1 MDISLF
7 IHNLWD
13 SIIKYGYRTR
23 SNNMNGLERWN
34 LVKEIIPN
42 MNIEWTDKSRKI
54 YDDLKN
60 LNVDS
65 SESSEELTFKLS
77 HSEWEKQHFLIQHGR
92 IIYKNKNG
100 TIVRLMQ
107 IAYNIGQF
115 KAENEREKYS
125 DNIIKYYNDNKLDD
139 INTYIKLDNKIDFRI
154 ISMTNKGQLNMLK
167 NMLRSASEVGV
178 DMSLFDV
185 YLTPETDTIDV
196 SAGFHSANFTK
207 ITMLK
212 LQTIIRAVEEH
223 EMVLWVDNDIV
234 FLKNPIPDLMARD
247 PVSILMQDDQWAACT
262 GFFLIR
268 RSGKILKILLD
279 ALEIMK
285 KGEEREDQA
294 AVNKALKIN
303 KVRPTLLE
311 DYMYPNGNI
320 YFNKKIKSKQAKIIH
335 FNYQN
340 NSEEKI
346 ERMKA
351 NKLWEV
357 SNIGYDKV
365 NKIQI

>member
-1 MDISLF
+1 
-7 IHNLWD
+7 
-13 SIIKYGYRTR
+13 
-23 SNNMNGLERWN
+23 
-34 LVKEIIPN
+34 
-42 MNIEWTDKSRKI
+42 
-54 YDDLKN
+54 
-60 LNVDS
+60 
-65 SESSEELTFKLS
+65 
-77 HSEWEKQHFLIQHGR
+77 
-92 IIYKNKNG
+92 
-100 TIVRLMQ
+100 MQ

-115 KAENEREKYS
+115 KAENEKNKYS
-125 DNIIKYYNDNKLDD
+125 DNILKYYNDNKLDD

-154 ISMTNKGQLNMLK
+154 IAMTNKGQLDMLK

-185 YLTPETDTIDV
+185 YLTPESDIINV
-196 SAGFHSANFTK
+196 SAGFHSSNFTK
-207 ITMLK
+207 LTMLK
-212 LQTIIRAVEEH
+212 LQTIIKAVEEH